1 MQKRLEKIEEK
12 IRAIRQELDG
22 IREMRPGSVSKQY
35 KNREAKTGAYYQ
47 LSYTYDMK
55 SCSQYIRPD
64 QVREIRRQTAEYRR
78 FKQLVD
84 LWIELSIEHSQI
96 KIKLSEKDTRN
107 MPSREMMTQT
117 PKEVV
122 LKVTLKDISPPI
134 WRKLRLPTDATLDQL
149 HYAIQGAFG
158 WKNCHLHEF
167 IMIEREMYSSNEINI
182 VEGGHKDSRNFLLD
196 QFISQKIVKF
206 EYHYD
211 FGDSW
216 YHEVDIENVMES
228 PEQILIPECIDGENQ
243 CPPENCGGH
252 MGFEDFL
259 EAMKNKKHK
268 RHVELREWYGGR
280 FDPKKFSI
288 NNANKEI
295 KSYQKYSG

>member
-35 KNREAKTGAYYQ
+35 KNREAKSGAYYQ

-84 LWIELSIEHSQI
+84 LWIDLSIEHSQI
-96 KIKLSEKDTRN
+96 KIKLREKDTRN
-107 MPSREMMTQT
+107 MASKEMMTQT

-122 LKVTLKDISPPI
+122 LKVTLKDINPLI
-134 WRKLRLPTDATLDQL
+134 WRKLRLPTYATLDQL

-167 IMIEREMYSSNEINI
+167 VMIEREMYSSNEINI
-182 VEGGHKDSRNFLLD
+182 VEGGHKDSRNFTVD
-196 QFISQKIVKF
+196 QLISQNIHKF

-216 YHEVDIENVMES
+216 YHEVEIGNVIES

-243 CPPENCGGH
+243 CPPEDSGGH

-259 EAMKNKKHK
+259 EAMKNKKHE